1 MSDAESEMYA
11 AERNFATNMR
21 LRREELGW
29 SQGELSRRM
38 RQGGWSNFHQTTV
51 SRIEKHERPIR
62 LSEAGAI
69 ARVLEIPLSLLELP
83 EGVAHGVTRVRTAL
97 LDTEASGRRLTEAV
111 DDYTAERTALLYE
124 IEHAMPLLDSST
136 PDEAA
141 TQEELSALLARARNV
156 ASRDVQ
162 YYLAP
167 GEEADDAIDP
177 EA

>member
-1 MSDAESEMYA
+1 MSDAEGELYA

-38 RQGGWSNFHQTTV
+38 REAGWSNFHQTTV

-69 ARVLEIPLSLLELP
+69 ARVLEIPLALLELP
-83 EGVAHGVTRVRTAL
+83 EGVAQGITRVRTAL
-97 LDTEASGRRLTEAV
+97 ADTEASGRRLQRAV
-111 DDYTAERTALLYE
+111 DDYEAERVALLYE
-124 IEHAMPLLDSST
+124 IEHAVPLLENPA
-136 PDEAA
+136 PDELAA
-141 TQEELSALLARARNV
+141 QEELSALLARARHV
-156 ASRDVQ
+156 ASRDLN
-162 YYLAP
+162 YYLSP
-167 GEEADDAIDP
+167 DGETEDAIDP